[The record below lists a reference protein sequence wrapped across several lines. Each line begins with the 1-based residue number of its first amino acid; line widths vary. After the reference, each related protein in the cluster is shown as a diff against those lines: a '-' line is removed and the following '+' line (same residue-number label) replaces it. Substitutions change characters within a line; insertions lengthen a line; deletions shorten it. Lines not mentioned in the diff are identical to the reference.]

1 MLDGELTD
9 SRGFPC
15 LRQAGS
21 LGEYAMQDKNV
32 LPIFLT
38 FNWRIGNSS
47 YKSLI
52 HYQGGAK

>member
-1 MLDGELTD
+1 MLGGELTD

-38 FNWRIGNSS
+38 FKI
-47 YKSLI
+47 
-52 HYQGGAK
+52 